1 MFKAPFTL
9 LLSRQTKM
17 PAATENS
24 RFIIKPA
31 VHEFNNSLFH
41 YSNFNFKYVVIK
53 IVLFIFDAYFKKKKN
68 GKKTKCY
75 TCTHFDQE
83 REKQNSI
90 STMKTDFCY

>member
-53 IVLFIFDAYFKKKKN
+53 IVLFIFDAYFKKKKWQKN
-68 GKKTKCY
+68 QMLY
-75 TCTHFDQE
+75 MHPF
-83 REKQNSI
+83 
-90 STMKTDFCY
+90 

>member
-1 MFKAPFTL
+1 
-9 LLSRQTKM
+9 M

-53 IVLFIFDAYFKKKKN
+53 IVLFIFDAYFKKKKMS
-68 GKKTKCY
+68 KKPNVIHAPILTKK
-75 TCTHFDQE
+75 
-83 REKQNSI
+83 EKSKIPFPQRKQIFAIDASPLPR
-90 STMKTDFCY
+90 